1 MLRQCGVKSYSRVYI
16 LVRKLTVPESAK
28 LLGVG
33 ENADNKEIKS
43 AFLKKAKLYHPD
55 NQVRFLAFIT
65 GYRRTNPS
73 PRMEETRK
81 NSKSSQKQKTF

>member
-1 MLRQCGVKSYSRVYI
+1 MLRQCGVKSYTRVF

-43 AFLKKAKLYHPD
+43 AFLKKAKLFHPD
-55 NQVRFLAFIT
+55 NQVCFLII
-65 GYRRTNPS
+65 
-73 PRMEETRK
+73 K
-81 NSKSSQKQKTF
+81 